1 MKFFT
6 KVLGLLVLAV
16 FALTLQAQTPPPGYC
31 SSYANYTSDEDIYY
45 VYVNGLSN
53 SSTCATTGGPG
64 SVLNRYSNYYG
75 QVYIPSLS
83 GGNTYLGQVN
93 WGNCGSYAYSG
104 GFRTYCD
111 FNHNYSLY
119 DAGELLY
126 TSPYTSA
133 PIGGS
138 SVGYAFTF
146 YVPTGY
152 SSSTTLFRA
161 LAYETTPSNIT
172 PCWISGWGETEDYA
186 VNYVSACGSAPT
198 FVTTLPTTSTA
209 NRYCDNT
216 GKKLLT
222 ITAPGGY
229 TGVWSSSSSGV
240 VTTSGG
246 NYYLNPGAVSLDP
259 TTGFGQATITLVATS
274 GPCVYT
280 VNYTFYVKCCG
291 SDIAQV
297 LGAGNDGK
305 ADYYTITFNCKNTS
319 YTYLLTGGRPVSFTN
334 VNKVFMVNHNC
345 NNYSVR
351 ITACGCPKNFNGG
364 TSCKDDGSIAT
375 ASLTCYP
382 NPVNEHT
389 TVSFTTAMGGNIETG
404 IYNVNGQQVMQLFKG
419 SLAAGETVNLPL
431 EANLSAGIYFVRM
444 VSDNGENMV
453 QKVMVK

>member
-6 KVLGLLVLAV
+6 KTLGLIVLAV
-16 FALTLQAQTPPPGYC
+16 FALTLQAQTPPAGYC
-31 SSYANYTSDEDIYY
+31 ASYA
-45 VYVNGLSN
+45 
-53 SSTCATTGGPG
+53 SSTFDEEILYTQIHTLGVSSNCSSTGGAG

-75 QVYIPSLS
+75 MFSNPNLS
-83 GGNTYLGQVN
+83 GGSTYYGQVN
-93 WGNCGSYAYSG
+93 WGQCGSSSWSG

-111 FNHNYSLY
+111 FNHNFSLN
-119 DAGELLY
+119 DASELLY
-126 TSPYTSA
+126 TSPYVSA
-133 PIGGS
+133 PPSG
-138 SVGYAFTF
+138 VGYGYNFF
-146 YVPTGY
+146 VPTGY

-161 LAYETTPSNIT
+161 LAYETNPTNIT
-172 PCWISGWGETEDYA
+172 SCYLGSWGETEDFS

-198 FVTTLPTTSTA
+198 FVTTLPATSAA
-209 NRYCDNT
+209 NRYCDNA

-222 ITAPGGY
+222 VTSPAGY
-229 TGVWSSSSSGV
+229 TATWSSSSSGV
-240 VTTSGG
+240 ITTSGG
-246 NYYLNPGAVSLDP
+246 NYYVNPGAVSLDP
-259 TTGFGQATITLVATS
+259 TTGLGQATITMVATS

-319 YTYLLTGGRPVSFTN
+319 YTYLLTGGGPVTFTK
-334 VNKVFMVNHNC
+334 VNKVLMVNHNC

-444 VSDNGENMV
+444 VSDNGENVV